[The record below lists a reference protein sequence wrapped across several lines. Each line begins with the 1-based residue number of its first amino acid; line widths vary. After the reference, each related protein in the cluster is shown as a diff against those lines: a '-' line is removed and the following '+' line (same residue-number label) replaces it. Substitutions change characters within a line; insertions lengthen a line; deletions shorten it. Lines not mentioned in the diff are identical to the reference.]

1 MANKKPVVVTKPTG
15 NKKPN
20 KPATV
25 LKKAQ
30 TGGAKKSTGPSFK
43 NPIKPT
49 QDSTKYYEGQRGY
62 YWDAAHNLSN
72 AGEKEKANK
81 ARDLRTKAANNRDRQ
96 ANKGKAGYDANGFP
110 MDYKKKGG
118 QTKKK

>member
-1 MANKKPVVVTKPTG
+1 MKKLA
-15 NKKPN
+15 KK
-20 KPATV
+20 
-25 LKKAQ
+25 Q

-49 QDSTKYYEGQRGY
+49 QDSTKYYKGQYDY
-62 YWDAAHNLSN
+62 YMDAAINLN
-72 AGEKEKANK
+72 TAGEGKKADK
-81 ARDLRTKAANNRDRQ
+81 ARVLRTKAADNRDRQ

-118 QTKKK
+118 AIKSKKK